1 MTINNVSSLA
11 DQYAQVKLQIEALE
25 NQLKLIKKD
34 IVATGRDLIE
44 GDEFKVTVALQERE
58 TIAVSK
64 AKEVLDPATL
74 SQLLKVSEF
83 EVIRYKAIAH

>member
-1 MTINNVSSLA
+1 
-11 DQYAQVKLQIEALE
+11 LE